1 MSASENE
8 FQLLDQF
15 TALVLFNFLSKNEK
29 MTDYMLDIFNA
40 GSSWTQ
46 IFTAYQG
53 VSFEQKLGWINLYEK
68 FGMINVNLLVV
79 IH

>member
-1 MSASENE
+1 
-8 FQLLDQF
+8 
-15 TALVLFNFLSKNEK
+15 
-29 MTDYMLDIFNA
+29 MLDIFNA

-46 IFTAYQG
+46 IFTAYQE